1 MSKHREIGG
10 LVLLGALTASLN
22 GADFNAAPAVT
33 PILDPVKEGQE
44 LAAKL
49 RSAVP
54 EESSEFSGVL
64 EITAKDGRQHF
75 IPIVSKITVTSTNWQ
90 VVYQSA
96 STNSIPAETLTILH
110 TPGQSNRYTLAVG
123 AKRAAPSP
131 LTDAFAGS
139 DFWLLDLGLEFYHWP
154 QQKAL
159 RAEMIRTRPTRVLES
174 VTPRPDPDGYA
185 RVLSWIDNETGG
197 VLLAEAYDRHGKLLK
212 KFKLG
217 SFHKVQGQWQLRD
230 MGIRNARTGQ
240 RTELKFDLPQK

>member
-1 MSKHREIGG
+1 MRAVA
-10 LVLLGALTASLN
+10 LVLLAVLAVSSRA
-22 GADFNAAPAVT
+22 ADFNAAPAVS
-33 PILDPVKEGQE
+33 PILDPVKEGNE

-64 EITAKDGRQHF
+64 EITAKDGRQRF

-90 VVYQSA
+90 VVYRSVP
-96 STNSIPAETLTILH
+96 TNSMPAETLTILH
-110 TPGQSNRYTLAVG
+110 TPGQSNRYTLAIG
-123 AKRAAPSP
+123 AGPATAVP
-131 LTDAFAGS
+131 LTHAFAGS
-139 DFWLLDLGLEFYHWP
+139 DFWLLDLGLEFFHWP
-154 QQKAL
+154 QQRAL
-159 RAEMIRTRPTRVLES
+159 RAEMIRQRPCRVLES

-197 VLLAEAYDRHGKLLK
+197 VLLAEAYDQHGKLLK

-240 RTELKFDLPQK
+240 RTELKFDLPQKQGH